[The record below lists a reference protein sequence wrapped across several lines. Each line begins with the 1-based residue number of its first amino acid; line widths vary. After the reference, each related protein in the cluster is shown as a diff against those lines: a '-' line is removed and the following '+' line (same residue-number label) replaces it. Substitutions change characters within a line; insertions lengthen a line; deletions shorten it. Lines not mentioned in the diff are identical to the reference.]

1 MIEGLLPKPLISQRS
16 VPRQSLFELKNE
28 NNHWKWERTDVVANC
43 SCYLNVCYPAQN
55 RALINFHNF
64 SMILFLRNQ
73 ETNDIFIKLSYDLKC
88 STTLHYLPIN
98 ITLLTPLYI
107 LHIIMKHEPWLPFP
121 LSFEVPVIWSP
132 PFPLPNMSF
141 EVPPK
146 KCHIDNVT

>member
-1 MIEGLLPKPLISQRS
+1 MIEGLLPKPLISRRS

-107 LHIIMKHEPWLPFP
+107 LYTYHYETRTLTSIAT
-121 LSFEVPVIWSP
+121 VIWSTSH
-132 PFPLPNMSF
+132 LESSF
-141 EVPPK
+141 STSKYV
-146 KCHIDNVT
+146 IWSAS